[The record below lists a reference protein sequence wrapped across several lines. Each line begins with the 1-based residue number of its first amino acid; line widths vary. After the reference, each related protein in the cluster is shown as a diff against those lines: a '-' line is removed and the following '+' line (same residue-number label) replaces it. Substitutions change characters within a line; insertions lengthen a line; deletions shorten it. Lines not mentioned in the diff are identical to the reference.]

1 MDKAGPFF
9 LGDMDRIG
17 LLFRAPEAV
26 PAQDATHATSTVEA
40 INQEYM
46 RNPAQSVIRTIRPQ
60 ELPGNILEWDPYGEK
75 VDEMVEHDKELR
87 RRQLAVSGNRLRMFG
102 DMVESCVNPVTGG
115 DHDPIPVYMRPAR
128 PDYRESATDQPGAAN
143 NNNNNNNNNNQ
154 PAFRLD
160 EDTPDAARDYQYANA
175 VGAALNNVEVT
186 GVFRLSKV
194 AVMGVQQAL
203 TYLEEYDPDKF
214 ADATID
220 NFLPADGILRQMAL
234 LTAECIVLS
243 KMKNPDKYYK
253 DADRARQTASIADMV
268 ERLARSAIRDAKG
281 TYSMANAEEQT
292 AYRRE
297 REREAPASR
306 YDYTSRVQRAGRA
319 DYLGVRMSAGTGR
332 RRRY

>member
-1 MDKAGPFF
+1 MSNPGPFF
-9 LGDMDRIG
+9 LNDIQQDRIR
-17 LLFRAPEAV
+17 LLFRDPEAV
-26 PAQDATHATSTVEA
+26 SAQDANHATSTVEA
-40 INQEYM
+40 INQEYT
-46 RNPAQSVIRTIRPQ
+46 RDPAKNVIQTIPPQ

-75 VDEMVEHDKELR
+75 VAEMVEHDKEMR

-128 PDYRESATDQPGAAN
+128 PEYREPAPDQPAPA
-143 NNNNNNNNNNQ
+143 NNNNNQ

-194 AVMGVQQAL
+194 AIMGVQQAL
-203 TYLEEYDPDKF
+203 VYLEEYDPDKF
-214 ADATID
+214 AGATID

-243 KMKNPDKYYK
+243 KVKNPDKYYK
-253 DADRARQTASIADMV
+253 DADRSRQTASIREMV
-268 ERLARSAIRDAKG
+268 ERLARSAIRDGKG
-281 TYSMANAEEQT
+281 DYGMATADEQT
-292 AYRRE
+292 AYLRE

-306 YDYTSRVQRAGRA
+306 YDYTSRVQRLGRA

>member
-1 MDKAGPFF
+1 
-9 LGDMDRIG
+9 L
-17 LLFRAPEAV
+17 
-26 PAQDATHATSTVEA
+26 S
-40 INQEYM
+40 
-46 RNPAQSVIRTIRPQ
+46 
-60 ELPGNILEWDPYGEK
+60 
-75 VDEMVEHDKELR
+75 
-87 RRQLAVSGNRLRMFG
+87 
-102 DMVESCVNPVTGG
+102 
-115 DHDPIPVYMRPAR
+115 
-128 PDYRESATDQPGAAN
+128 
-143 NNNNNNNNNNQ
+143 
-154 PAFRLD
+154 
-160 EDTPDAARDYQYANA
+160 AARDYQYANA

-281 TYSMANAEEQT
+281 NYSMANADEQT